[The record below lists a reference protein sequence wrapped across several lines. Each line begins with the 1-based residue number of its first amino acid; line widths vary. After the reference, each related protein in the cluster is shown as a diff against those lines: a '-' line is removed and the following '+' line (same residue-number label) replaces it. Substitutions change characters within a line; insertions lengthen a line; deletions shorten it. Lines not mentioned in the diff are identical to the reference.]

1 MRLVVLLLCLVFAT
15 LAIASSVSAQAPP
28 TNVTNRCPGHIRNIC
43 VGWDDP
49 AASFASFIV
58 TLTNTLTGLVHGPIT
73 VTGAT
78 SWRFNGLN
86 AATPYSALVTGVVG
100 GTGLQVSAAAVTFT
114 TDPADPKLDPTLDI
128 RNIVCDSVLVTTTVP
143 SRNVIQCSWTA
154 AAQLLTRLVIKW
166 RCLSEVRERDSNK
179 LRIFGAAAQAT
190 SIQLNVNRDV
200 ATCTVHFHAY
210 YVRRPAT
217 RHQLTVVMGVTGL

>member
-1 MRLVVLLLCLVFAT
+1 MARLVLLLALVLALAT
-15 LAIASSVSAQAPP
+15 IAAAQAPP
-28 TNVTNRCPGHIRNIC
+28 SNVTNRCPGHIRNIC

-58 TLTNTLTGLVHGPIT
+58 TLTNTLTGAVHGPIP

-78 SWRFNGLN
+78 SWRFNNLN
-86 AATPYSALVTGVVG
+86 AATPYSALVVGVVG
-100 GTGLQVSAAAVTFT
+100 GTGLQVAAPAVTFT

-128 RNIVCDSVLVTTTVP
+128 RNIVCDSVLITTVTP

-154 AAQLLTRLVIKW
+154 AAQLLTRLVVKW

-179 LRIFGAAAQAT
+179 IRIFGTAAQVTAIT
-190 SIQLNVNRDV
+190 LNVNRDV